1 MTEPMDTIPII
12 RLEVNRMRHVL
23 QVALME
29 HSATMDADMQHAIEQ
44 FCTPENIHE
53 IIHEAASRV
62 LREIIHE
69 EVQNFF
75 RFGDGRGAVA
85 DAIKKKLMNRETYTP
100 LDDVKAFCDNCK
112 QPIEKVFCAGC
123 LHVNAEVAKETASL
137 KAQLKKRKKK
147 GG

>member
-1 MTEPMDTIPII
+1 MTEPLDTIPII
-12 RLEVNRMRHVL
+12 RLEVNRMRHAL
-23 QVALME
+23 QVALTE

-44 FCTPENIHE
+44 FCTSENIHQ
-53 IIHEAASRV
+53 IIHETASRV
-62 LREIIHE
+62 LADIIQE
-69 EVQNFF
+69 EVKNFF

-85 DAIKKKLMNRETYTP
+85 DAIKKKLLNRETYTP

-112 QPIEKVFCAGC
+112 QPVEKVFCAGC
-123 LHVNAEVAKETASL
+123 LHVAAEVVKETESM